1 MSLFE
6 NKSAEGDLVKLHTA
20 DHNMNSAGGSL
31 TSGPDQRKHFPLGA
45 FPCFPFLPGLP
56 GTSPSPLS
64 LNLTGQLEE
73 ASPASGQEEE
83 SPKSSPTGNKRRKYS
98 SHSTDCQNGPFVFCP
113 LTNISSEIHCSK
125 ASI

>member
-56 GTSPSPLS
+56 GASPSPLS

-73 ASPASGQEEE
+73 ASPTSGQEEE
-83 SPKSSPTGNKRRKYS
+83 SPKSSPTGNVWRKYS
-98 SHSTDCQNGPFVFCP
+98 SKFHR
-113 LTNISSEIHCSK
+113 LSK
-125 ASI
+125 WSICILPSH